1 MKLLYLLILAGIAVA
16 MLVYIGL
23 QIDPGFV
30 RISVGHWIV
39 DTNLFVLA
47 IANILLVCS
56 ILLVLSL
63 IKHLLFS
70 HRYFRRWLNESSQS
84 KATRNTNAGLLAFLE
99 GNWGEA
105 AKLLKRSATKSATPI
120 VNYLAAAHAENEQ
133 GNNREAER
141 LLQKAYENT
150 DDSDFAVG
158 IAKAQ
163 MELDQNQLESCLATL
178 VRLKQ
183 QKPHHPFV
191 LKLLRSV
198 YIKLED
204 WQQLIQ
210 LVPELKRLPNADK
223 AKLTEL
229 EEQAW
234 RALFTNKAD
243 ELQRSQQYQRAAED
257 LADLWK
263 QLPESIR
270 FDASVILNYAEQLI
284 RLKNENEAEA
294 LIRTVLNKHWND
306 ALVEKY
312 GRIKGVDPAEQLIS
326 AETWLKSRPNNPG
339 LLLTLGRLSLQNE
352 LWGKALEYFE
362 ASNALQSN
370 RECLG
375 ELCRL
380 EQHLGRG
387 KGEAG
392 PSTNLTRLIQTL
404 ALPDL
409 PLPKINSRP

>member
-1 MKLLYLLILAGIAVA
+1 MKRIYQLIIAGIFIAILLYIA
-16 MLVYIGL
+16 L

-30 RISVGHWIV
+30 RISVGHWVI

-47 IANILLVCS
+47 IANIAVVCVVLLGMS
-56 ILLVLSL
+56 LLKHILLSHHYLRSWLSHA
-63 IKHLLFS
+63 KQN
-70 HRYFRRWLNESSQS
+70 R
-84 KATRNTNAGLLAFLE
+84 ATRKTNDGLLAFLE
-99 GNWGEA
+99 GNWSDA
-105 AKLLKRSATKSATPI
+105 AKMLKRSAKQSATPI

-141 LLQKAYENT
+141 LLQKAYEKT

-204 WQQLIQ
+204 WRQLIQ
-210 LVPELKRLPNADK
+210 LLPELKKLPNADK

-234 RALFTNKAD
+234 RALFTHKAD
-243 ELQRSQQYQRAAED
+243 ELQRNQQYQRAAEE

-263 QLPESIR
+263 QLPENIR
-270 FDASVILNYAEQLI
+270 FDASVILNYAEQLK

-294 LIRTVLNKHWND
+294 LLRTVLNKNWHD
-306 ALVEKY
+306 ALIEKY
-312 GRIKGVDPAEQLIS
+312 GEIKGSDPAEQLLC
-326 AETWLKSRPNNPG
+326 AEAWLKSRPNNPS

-362 ASNALQSN
+362 ACNALQSS

-380 EQHLGRG
+380 EQQLGRNQD
-387 KGEAG
+387 AA
-392 PSTNLTRLIQTL
+392 PSPNLDRLLQTL

-409 PLPKINSRP
+409 PLPKNNTRP